1 MEGGAL
7 LSGAADEGMTSAI
20 LLVEARGQSV
30 HCREDA
36 CVNLVQAAWL
46 ARELVGGG
54 VDVRMRLITDAGQS
68 IEEYSIL
75 CHAKD
80 EVDGFKE
87 RIATSADSRVA
98 RHDVVR
104 DLRARLP
111 FVCEAV
117 AAAGIEIE
125 ERLFYSPL
133 VAHIAGVNRE
143 LMTALRDVS
152 HPMFD
157 VERLAD
163 LEELIEMHTG
173 APYLDLDLAIARRAI
188 AIVAADAFESIDL
201 DTVSRPDEE
210 PRHWL
215 HGPEGRAMIESDL
228 VRKET
233 GESNGGFHDRL
244 IGVFASVIP
253 TGEERPYFNSP
264 VSCRVEH
271 GKVRIIARDRFNVL
285 AIAGSERMKFDRFR
299 ELLDAQDNGSAERLL
314 AIKYPHTSRIIASSV
329 AAEAGALREKGAV
342 HVMFIDGIGGWNPTT
357 AGLID
362 VELRATLPA
371 AVTYHRVTARDAYYE
386 LPPFAGGLLPIIDA
400 LAASPPSLFENGELA
415 AELVQS
421 VIERV
426 PAANNSRS

>member
-1 MEGGAL
+1 
-7 LSGAADEGMTSAI
+7 MTSAI

-46 ARELVGGG
+46 ARELVRGG
-54 VDVRMRLITDAGQS
+54 VKVRMRLITDAGQS

-80 EVDGFKE
+80 EAGGLRE
-87 RIATSADSRVA
+87 RIVTAADRRAA
-98 RHDVVR
+98 RYGVVR

-111 FVCEAV
+111 FVCTAI
-117 AAAGIEIE
+117 AAGGIEIE

-133 VAHIAGVNRE
+133 AAHIGGVNHG
-143 LMTALRDVS
+143 LFATLRDRK

-157 VERLAD
+157 ANRLD
-163 LEELIEMHTG
+163 ELEHLIETHTG
-173 APYLDLDLAIARRAI
+173 GPYLDLDLAIARRAI
-188 AIVAADAFESIDL
+188 VIVAGDAFESIDL

-215 HGPEGRAMIESDL
+215 HGTPGRAMIESDL
-228 VRKET
+228 ARMET

-253 TGEERPYFNSP
+253 RGEERPYFNSP

-271 GKVRIIARDRFNVL
+271 GKVRLIARDRFNVL
-285 AIAGSERMKFDRFR
+285 GIAGSERMKFDRFR
-299 ELLDAQDNGSAERLL
+299 ELLDAQDNGNAERLL
-314 AIKYPHTSRIIASSV
+314 AMKYPHTSRIIARSV
-329 AAEAGALREKGAV
+329 ATEAGALREKGPV

-362 VELRATLPA
+362 VELRAGLHPGVA
-371 AVTYHRVTARDAYYE
+371 YYRVTARDAYHE
-386 LPPFAGGLLPIIDA
+386 LPPFAGGLLPIVDA
-400 LAASPPSLFENGELA
+400 LAANPPSLFENGELA
-415 AELVQS
+415 EHLVQS
-421 VIERV
+421 VIGEV
-426 PAANNSRS
+426 LPAASNSRT